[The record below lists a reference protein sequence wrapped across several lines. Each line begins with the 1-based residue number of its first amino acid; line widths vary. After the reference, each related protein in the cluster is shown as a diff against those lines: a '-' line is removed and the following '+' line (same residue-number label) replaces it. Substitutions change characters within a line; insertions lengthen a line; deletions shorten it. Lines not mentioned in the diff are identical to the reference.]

1 MGVHDSSK
9 IKSLG
14 DMMDVVD
21 QLKYGIIYEKAGLV
35 LFPWGEEIG
44 RGRSFDK
51 ENILILIKY
60 HLSTRLETRAKEFS
74 I

>member
-1 MGVHDSSK
+1 
-9 IKSLG
+9 
-14 DMMDVVD
+14 MDVVD
-21 QLKYGIIYEKAGLV
+21 QLKYGIIYEKAGVGLV
-35 LFPWGEEIG
+35 FFFFSARKREKGEIG

-60 HLSTRLETRAKEFS
+60 HLSTRLVTRAKEFS